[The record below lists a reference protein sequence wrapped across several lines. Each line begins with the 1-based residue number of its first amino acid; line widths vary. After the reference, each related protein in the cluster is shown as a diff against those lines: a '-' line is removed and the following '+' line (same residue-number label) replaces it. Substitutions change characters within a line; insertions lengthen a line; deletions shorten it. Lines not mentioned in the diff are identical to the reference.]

1 LATIPALIIGMI
13 VANVLRPGEGVDM
26 SALSAKGAD
35 QLSSITGNIAVVQ
48 HHSHWDTL
56 VNMIPTSV
64 VDAMAKVQ
72 SHTTSHP
79 ASISQVAAQA
89 ALADSEADVR
99 RMAAKFAERREVIVE
114 GIGSLPGV
122 TLVPPAGAFYV
133 YPNVAGLFGREIGG
147 RMVRSGQDVAEA
159 LLAAARIAVVP
170 GEAFGTTHH
179 VRLSFACSMSRIR
192 EGIARLQ
199 AALA

>member
-1 LATIPALIIGMI
+1 VPLTLARATSSSAQSITLAAVGMLTRFRPCPLASNATLATARQPVYHRLGYAAGPKEI
-13 VANVLRPGEGVDM
+13 
-26 SALSAKGAD
+26 
-35 QLSSITGNIAVVQ
+35 
-48 HHSHWDTL
+48 
-56 VNMIPTSV
+56 
-64 VDAMAKVQ
+64 VDAMAKVR

-89 ALADSEADVR
+89 ALADSEGDVR

-147 RMVRSGQDVAEA
+147 RTVRSGQDVAEA